1 MLNISISQKN
11 IEQIKVFANKLPLQ
25 KVLVVLVFI
34 LALLASLY
42 SFMHGYT
49 VAYGDAESHLNIAK
63 RVVDSITPGFA
74 QLGGIWLP
82 IPHILMMPFV
92 YFDFL
97 WRTGLAGS
105 IVNGICFII
114 SALYIYKIG
123 EFITKNKW
131 MGFVAGLVFITN
143 PNILYLQSTPMTEL
157 TLIVFFVLSTYYF
170 IRFIEDQEDLV
181 ALISAAIF
189 AFCAALSRYDG
200 WFLVCAEAGIIGL
213 LYIPWHRVPRTFKE
227 FTAGFNRELWDK
239 LEGRLI
245 LFGSIAFFGIALW
258 LLWDW
263 VILGDPLYF
272 THSVFSAKSQQN
284 SWLAKGQLPAY
295 GHIFTSLLYY
305 LVTAMSNIGV
315 VVFLMAF
322 VGMFWFMFKSTNK
335 HRFYI
340 LLILFVPF
348 IFNVVT
354 LYWGQSVIFIPHLT
368 PVGFDW
374 RLFNVRYGAMAVP
387 LAAVCAGYLFYK
399 VSWKA
404 KVLMIGLFVLQLG
417 LYVLGYSK
425 VVSLD
430 DGIEGL
436 SSFIAKIPDAQNWFG
451 KNYDHGLVL
460 LDDYARAMSVI
471 RTPVPMR
478 NFIYI
483 GNKPYWE
490 ESLETPEKWATWV
503 IMQKDDAVWKAI
515 YDDPRKQ
522 GQLYK
527 YYVKQYTSEEI
538 LIFRRNDAVP
548 ITN

>member
-1 MLNISISQKN
+1 MFSFSVSNSNLERASHYAQK
-11 IEQIKVFANKLPLQ
+11 LSPQ
-25 KVLVVLVFI
+25 KIL
-34 LALLASLY
+34 LALTFVLAGLASAY
-42 SFMHGYT
+42 SYMHGYT

-105 IVNGICFII
+105 IVSGICFII

-123 EFITKNKW
+123 EFVTKSKW
-131 MGFVAGLVFITN
+131 MGFVAGLVFVTN

-157 TLIVFFVLSTYYF
+157 TLIVFFILSTYYF

-181 ALISAAIF
+181 ALIAAAIF

-200 WFLVCAEAGIIGL
+200 WFLVCAEAGTIGL
-213 LYIPWHRVPRTFKE
+213 LYIPWHRIPRSWKE
-227 FTAGFNRELWDK
+227 LASGFNRDLWDK

-245 LFGSIAFFGIALW
+245 LFGTIAFFGIALW

-284 SWLAKGQLPAY
+284 SWLAKGELPAY
-295 GHIFTSLLYY
+295 QHLGTSFLYY
-305 LVTAMSNIGV
+305 FVTAMSNVGV
-315 VVFLMAF
+315 VVFLVAI
-322 VGMFWFMFKSTNK
+322 VGVFWFMLKSTNK

-354 LYWGQSVIFIPHLT
+354 LFMGQSVIFIPHLT

-374 RLFNVRYGAMAVP
+374 RLFNVRYGAMSVP
-387 LAAVCAGYLFYK
+387 LAAVCAAYLFYK
-399 VSWKA
+399 VSWKSKILLA
-404 KVLMIGLFVLQLG
+404 GLFVFQFG
-417 LYVLGYSK
+417 LYAVGYSK
-425 VVSLD
+425 VMALE
-430 DGIEGL
+430 DGRVGL

-471 RTPVPMR
+471 RTPVPMK

-490 ESLETPEKWATWV
+490 ESLATPEKWATWI
-503 IMQKDDAVWKAI
+503 IMQKNDAVWKSLI
-515 YDDPRKQ
+515 DDPYKQ

-527 YYVKQYTSEEI
+527 YYIKQYTSNEI

-548 ITN
+548 VTN

>member
-1 MLNISISQKN
+1 MLNISISQKH
-11 IEQIKVFANKLPLQ
+11 IEQVKGFANKLPLQ
-25 KVLVVLVFI
+25 KVLMVLAFI
-34 LALLASLY
+34 FAILASLY

-63 RVVDSITPGFA
+63 RVVDSLTPGFA

-105 IVNGICFII
+105 IVSGICFII
-114 SALYIYKIG
+114 STIYIYKIG
-123 EFITKNKW
+123 EFVAKSKW
-131 MGFVAGLVFITN
+131 VGFVAGLVFISN

-157 TLIVFFVLSTYYF
+157 TLIAFFVLSTYYF

-181 ALISAAIF
+181 ALIASAIF

-200 WFLVCAEAGIIGL
+200 WFLVCAEAGIIVL
-213 LYIPWHRVPRTFKE
+213 LYLPWHRVPKTINE
-227 FTAGFNRELWDK
+227 FTAGFNRDLWDK

-245 LFGSIAFFGIALW
+245 LFGSVAFFGIALW

-284 SWLAKGQLPAY
+284 SWLAKGELPAY
-295 GHIFTSLLYY
+295 GHILTSLLYY

-315 VVFLMAF
+315 VIFLMAV
-322 VGMFWFMFKSTNK
+322 VGVFWFIFKSTNK

-354 LYWGQSVIFIPHLT
+354 LYLGQSVIFIPHLT
-368 PVGFDW
+368 PLSFDW

-387 LAAVCAGYLFYK
+387 LAAICVGYLFYK

-404 KVLMIGLFVLQLG
+404 RVFMVGLFVLQFS
-417 LYVLGYSK
+417 LYAVGHSK
-425 VVSLD
+425 VISLD
-430 DGIEGL
+430 DGVEGL
-436 SSFIAKIPDAQNWFG
+436 SSFIAKIPDAQNWFS
-451 KNYDHGLVL
+451 KNYDSGLVL

-471 RTPVPMR
+471 RTPVPMK

-490 ESLETPEKWATWV
+490 ESLVTPEKWATWV
-503 IMQKDDAVWKAI
+503 IMQKGDAVWRALF
-515 YDDPRKQ
+515 DDPYKQ

-548 ITN
+548 VSN

>member
-1 MLNISISQKN
+1 MFSISFSQKN
-11 IEQIKVFANKLPLQ
+11 IDWVVKKAQRLSLKKV
-25 KVLVVLVFI
+25 VVWLAVI
-34 LALLASLY
+34 LAIIASAW
-42 SFMHGYT
+42 SAKHGYT
-49 VAYGDAESHLNIAK
+49 VAYGDSESHLNIAK
-63 RVVDSITPGFA
+63 RVVDSLTPGFA

-105 IVNGICFII
+105 IVSGTCFVI

-123 EFITKNKW
+123 EFISKSKW
-131 MGFVAGLVFITN
+131 MGFVASLVFMTN
-143 PNILYLQSTPMTEL
+143 LNVLYLQSTPMTEL

-170 IRFIEDQEDLV
+170 IRFIENQDDLP

-200 WFLVCAEAGIIGL
+200 WFLVCAEAGIIAL
-213 LYIPWHRVPRTFKE
+213 LYIPWHRVPKSWKE
-227 FTAGFNRELWDK
+227 FTGGFNRDQWDK

-284 SWLAKGQLPAY
+284 SWLAKGELPAY
-295 GHIFTSLLYY
+295 RHMGTSLLYY
-305 LVTAMSNIGV
+305 FVTAMSNVGV
-315 VVFLMAF
+315 VMFAVAL
-322 VGMFWFMFKSTNK
+322 VGAVWFCLKSENK

-340 LLILFVPF
+340 LLILLVPF
-348 IFNVVT
+348 IFNVLT
-354 LYWGQSVIFIPHLT
+354 LYLGQSVIFIPHVT
-368 PVGFDW
+368 PVGFEW
-374 RLFNVRYGAMAVP
+374 RLFNVRYGVMAVP
-387 LAAVCAGYLFYK
+387 LVALCAAYLFYK
-399 VSWKA
+399 SSWKA
-404 KVLMIGLFVLQLG
+404 KVLLSGLFVFQFG
-417 LYVLGYSK
+417 LYAVGYAK
-425 VVSLD
+425 VISLD
-430 DGIEGL
+430 DGVEGL
-436 SSFIAKIPDAQNWFG
+436 SSFIAKVPDAQYWFA

-478 NFIYI
+478 NFIYV

-490 ESLETPEKWATWV
+490 ESLKEPEKYATWI
-503 IMQKDDAVWKAI
+503 IMQKNDAVWNAL
-515 YDDPRKQ
+515 YEDQEKQ
-522 GQLYK
+522 GRLYK
-527 YYVKQYTSEEI
+527 YFVKQYTSDNI
-538 LIFRRNDAVP
+538 LVFRRNDAVP
-548 ITN
+548 AGK

>member
-1 MLNISISQKN
+1 MIN
-11 IEQIKVFANKLPLQ
+11 FAIPKKYVASVLGWAGALDLQ
-25 KVLVVLVFI
+25 KVLFAIAFVLAVG
-34 LALLASLY
+34 ASWY
-42 SFMHGYT
+42 YYAHGLIA
-49 VAYGDAESHLNIAK
+49 AYGDAESHLNIAK

-82 IPHILMMPFV
+82 VPHILMMPFV
-92 YFDFL
+92 YVDFL

-105 IVNGICFII
+105 IVSGICFII
-114 SALYIYKIG
+114 STLYIYKIG

-131 MGFVAGLVFITN
+131 VGFVAGLVFITN

-181 ALISAAIF
+181 ALIAAAIF

-213 LYIPWHRVPRTFKE
+213 LYFPWHRVPRSWKE
-227 FTAGFNRELWDK
+227 FRAGFSRDLWDK

-245 LFGSIAFFGIALW
+245 LFGTIAFFGIALW

-284 SWLAKGQLPAY
+284 SWLARGELPGY
-295 GHIFTSLLYY
+295 RHIGVSFLYY
-305 LVTAMSNIGV
+305 FVTAMSNVGV
-315 VVFLMAF
+315 VVFLVAI
-322 VGMFWFMFKSTNK
+322 VGLFWFMLKSTNK

-340 LLILFVPF
+340 LLILLVPF
-348 IFNVVT
+348 IFNVIT
-354 LYWGQSVIFIPHLT
+354 LFLGQSVIFIPHVT
-368 PVGFDW
+368 PVGFEW
-374 RLFNVRYGAMAVP
+374 RLFNVRYGAMSVP
-387 LAAVCAGYLFYK
+387 LAAICAAYLFYK
-399 VSWKA
+399 VSWKSKILLA
-404 KVLMIGLFVLQLG
+404 GLFVLQFG
-417 LYVLGYSK
+417 LYAVGYSK
-425 VVSLD
+425 VMSLE
-430 DGIEGL
+430 DGKVGL

-471 RTPVPMR
+471 RTPVPMK

-490 ESLETPEKWATWV
+490 ESLQTPEKWATWI
-503 IMQKDDAVWKAI
+503 IMQKNDAVWRALF
-515 YDDPRKQ
+515 DDPYKQ

-548 ITN
+548 VTN

>member
-1 MLNISISQKN
+1 MINFAISKKFTTSFLRWA
-11 IEQIKVFANKLPLQ
+11 EALELQ
-25 KVLVVLVFI
+25 KVLIVIAIVLAVG
-34 LALLASLY
+34 ASWY
-42 SFMHGYT
+42 YYVHGLIA
-49 VAYGDAESHLNIAK
+49 AYGDAESHLNIAK

-82 IPHILMMPFV
+82 LPHILMMPFV
-92 YFDFL
+92 YVDFL

-105 IVNGICFII
+105 IVSGICFII

-123 EFITKNKW
+123 EFITKSKW
-131 MGFVAGLVFITN
+131 MGFVAGLVFILN

-170 IRFIEDQEDLV
+170 IRFIEDQDDLV
-181 ALISAAIF
+181 ALIAAAIF

-213 LYIPWHRVPRTFKE
+213 LYIPWHRVPRSWKE
-227 FTAGFNRELWDK
+227 LTSGFNRDLWDK

-245 LFGSIAFFGIALW
+245 LFGAIAFFGIALW

-284 SWLAKGQLPAY
+284 SWLAKGELPAY
-295 GHIFTSLLYY
+295 GHIGTSFLYY

-315 VVFLMAF
+315 MVFLIAV

-348 IFNVVT
+348 IFNVIT
-354 LYWGQSVIFIPHLT
+354 LYLGQSVIFIPHLT

-374 RLFNVRYGAMAVP
+374 RLFNVRYGAIAVP
-387 LAAVCAGYLFYK
+387 LAAICAGYLFYK
-399 VSWKA
+399 VSWRA
-404 KVLMIGLFVLQLG
+404 KVLLAGLFVFQFG
-417 LYVLGYSK
+417 LYAVGYSK
-425 VVSLD
+425 VISLD
-430 DGIEGL
+430 DGVEGL
-436 SSFIAKIPDAQNWFG
+436 SSFIAKIPDAQNWFA

-471 RTPVPMR
+471 RTPVPMK

-490 ESLETPEKWATWV
+490 ESLQTPEKWATWI
-503 IMQKDDAVWKAI
+503 IMQKDDAVWKSLI
-515 YDDPRKQ
+515 DDPYKQ

-527 YYVKQYTSEEI
+527 YYVKQYTSKEI